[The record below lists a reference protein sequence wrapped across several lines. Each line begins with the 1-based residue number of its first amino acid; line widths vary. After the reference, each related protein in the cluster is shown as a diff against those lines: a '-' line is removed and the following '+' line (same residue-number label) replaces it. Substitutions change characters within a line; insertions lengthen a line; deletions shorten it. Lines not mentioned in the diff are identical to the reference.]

1 MKKTFL
7 LIVACV
13 FAFVGAQA
21 QNSEVESTTQMTKVE
36 QFKKNNSFIKE
47 TTIYDCKN
55 GGMKIFAKLF
65 TDLNSG
71 EQLTALEIWPTI
83 GSKLLAGGVV
93 APLGYLDMDRVDDLL
108 LALETILNEANNVQ
122 AKDTCMINYTAP
134 GGIDV
139 IYTSEIAS
147 SVFGTVGTVIFR
159 KKWYY
164 VDEYGQP
171 TVNYSEAST
180 SCPIKSLP
188 KLIEVIKEAQ
198 MIAKQAVEK

>member
-21 QNSEVESTTQMTKVE
+21 QNSGVESTTQMTKVE

-47 TTIYDCKN
+47 TTIYACKN
-55 GGMKIFAKLF
+55 SGMTIFAKLF

-83 GSKLLAGGVV
+83 GGVV
-93 APLGYLDMDRVDDLL
+93 APLGYLDMDQVDDLL
-108 LALETILNEANNVQ
+108 LALETILNESNNVQ
-122 AKDTCMINYTAP
+122 AKDACIINYTAP

-139 IYTSEIAS
+139 IYTTETSS
-147 SVFGTVGTVIFR
+147 SVFGPERTVVIFR

-164 VDEYGQP
+164 VNEYGQP
-171 TVNYSEAST
+171 TVNYSEASA
-180 SCPIKSLP
+180 SYSIKLLP

-198 MIAKQAVEK
+198 TISINILENNMNN